1 MAEKRGFTN
10 LPGAGIFVMYSS
22 DANNYFEVPGCDNF
36 DIPQGERESR
46 EIKAFGGTR
55 ASVGARGI
63 ADVTINVSAY
73 APQHPIHQQIRN
85 DYDANNPGNWRIETE
100 QQVLGKV
107 AAKDA
112 DKIGLTDAGVV
123 EIDGASPDFSSESI
137 QAGHVIRF
145 SNTFYIIS
153 KIDVDGTTATVTVV
167 NSDGTPIDTAVTKVA
182 TGWEVLNPALRW
194 SFTGQGKNI
203 GQATAGVDADV
214 SSTIVVTPSA
224 AVSKPS
230 LVYQS

>member
-1 MAEKRGFTN
+1 MCIRDR
-10 LPGAGIFVMYSS
+10 YSS
-22 DANNYFEVPGCDNF
+22 DATTYNEVPGCDNF

-73 APQHPIHQQIRN
+73 SPQHPVHQQIRN
-85 DYDANNPGNWRIETE
+85 DYDQNNPGNWRIETE
-100 QQVLGKV
+100 QQTLADI

-112 DKIGLTDAGVV
+112 DKIGFTNAGVV
-123 EIDGASPDFSSESI
+123 EIDGKSPDFAAESI
-137 QAGHVIRF
+137 QAGHVIYV
-145 SNTFYIIS
+145 SNGFYIIS
-153 KIDVDGTTATVTVV
+153 KIDVDGTTVTVTCV
-167 NSDGTPIDTAVTKVA
+167 NADGTAIDAAVNKVA
-182 TGWEVLNPALRW
+182 TGWKVLNPALRW

-214 SSTIVVTPSA
+214 SSTIVITPAA
-224 AVSKPS
+224 AVAKPT